1 MFISGGVKSQILYNC
16 DSRLEIKLTHFVY
29 NFQVNKDLRIK
40 YTFISLCDFFQWLD
54 PSKPT
59 SYFTIGLNGFYHL
72 NLGHCCI
79 LSPKFKFIFSLS
91 ILKNIPFSLS

>member
-1 MFISGGVKSQILYNC
+1 MFISGGVKSQILFNC
-16 DSRLEIKLTHFVY
+16 NSRLEIKLTHFVY

-59 SYFTIGLNGFYHL
+59 SYFTIGLNGFYHS
-72 NLGHCCI
+72 NLGYC
-79 LSPKFKFIFSLS
+79 LYFVS
-91 ILKNIPFSLS
+91 